1 VATVL
6 YFHII
11 NRDESFLGEKKLFRN
26 TERITRNNLLFVMKK
41 DFIGLDRID
50 DKHST
55 D

>member
-1 VATVL
+1 MNG
-6 YFHII
+6 F
-11 NRDESFLGEKKLFRN
+11 FWKKKLFRN

-41 DFIGLDRID
+41 GFIGLYRID